1 MKIVTIFENKL
12 SVYLITGGAI
22 KMSQKMESHPDTAIE
37 LVKLANARNYLMQ
50 EDVIDDLSFYELMI
64 N

>member
-1 MKIVTIFENKL
+1 
-12 SVYLITGGAI
+12 
-22 KMSQKMESHPDTAIE
+22 MSQKMESHPDTAIE

>member
-37 LVKLANARNYLMQ
+37 LVKLANARNY
-50 EDVIDDLSFYELMI
+50 
-64 N
+64 